1 MTINGPARLH
11 TKLAAGNI
19 WSFSWYHLMVDLMT
33 KTSFEAF
40 YQANVK
46 RIYAFV
52 YFRVGCRKAMA
63 EDLVQ
68 DIFLKAYEAYD
79 RFDPSRGQS
88 AWIYTIARNHVIN
101 VMTKERPQVDLE
113 EVIDSRAVSEDGRER
128 ILLRDDER
136 RLLDAI
142 DALPPEESKLV
153 RMKYLEGWKFED
165 LEEPFGKSS
174 GALRVRAGRAL
185 KKVRETMKQE
195 ARSKKQNL

>member
-1 MTINGPARLH
+1 MAKVN
-11 TKLAAGNI
+11 
-19 WSFSWYHLMVDLMT
+19 
-33 KTSFEAF
+33 FEAF

-101 VMTKERPQVDLE
+101 VMTKERPHVDLE

-128 ILLRDDER
+128 IALRDDER

-142 DALPPEESKLV
+142 DALSPDDARLV

-165 LEEPFGKSS
+165 LQETFGKSS
-174 GALRVRAGRAL
+174 GALRVQAGRAL
-185 KKVRETMKQE
+185 RRVKELMKKETRLHQDFGGQ
-195 ARSKKQNL
+195 ASSKK